1 MREIRRTVVHTL
13 STDRLVITGKVIV
26 SGKAS
31 GVALVAHDPVSF
43 LGMVNTETG
52 VFDYPGHELQG
63 QSIKGRVLVYP
74 FGKGSSGDTIRI
86 WRMQKYGVAPAAILF
101 NEAEPIH
108 AQGAILI
115 NVPCLYGFPRDI
127 CAAISTGDHVEV
139 DGQRV
144 TVTRRARL

>member
-1 MREIRRTVVHTL
+1 MPEACEKLVLNGTPVV
-13 STDRLVITGKVIV
+13 RGQ
-26 SGKAS
+26 AS
-31 GVALVAHDPVSF
+31 GLALVAHDPVSF

-52 VFDYPGHELQG
+52 AFDYPGHELQG

-115 NVPCLYGFPRDI
+115 NVPCLYGFDRDI
-127 CAAISTGDHVEV
+127 CATIATGDQVEI
-139 DGQRV
+139 DGARV
-144 TVTRRARL
+144 TVSKGPVY